1 MTYLTQIVSP
11 TVVPIVGIVSAIVHL
26 LVRLLIEIYPRDT
39 TLLVN
44 IMMVA
49 NIILLGYFG
58 YVMYA
63 RSQSGA
69 GDEENA

>member
-1 MTYLTQIVSP
+1 MSYLNQIVAP
-11 TVVPIVGIVSAIVHL
+11 TVVPIVGIVSAVVHL

-44 IMMVA
+44 VMMVA

-58 YVMYA
+58 YVMYV
-63 RSQSGA
+63 RSQA
-69 GDEENA
+69 PIVPEDES

>member
-11 TVVPIVGIVSAIVHL
+11 TVVPIVGIVSAVVHL

-58 YVMYA
+58 YVMYD

-69 GDEENA
+69 DDVENS

>member
-11 TVVPIVGIVSAIVHL
+11 TVVPVVGIVSAIVHL

-69 GDEENA
+69 GDGENA